1 MSHPIHT
8 ATLATTS
15 LLDHLRALADCPR
28 ADGYACIQARHEHGV
43 RSVAIDRPTLAIVL
57 SGKKQLRRA
66 GGVDV
71 RLDEGDLFIVT
82 RALHLDVTNSP
93 NPESGL
99 YRTLTVP
106 FCDEVMDA
114 ARLLWA
120 APVVQGGDDIVA
132 MQASRLE
139 SELLAWRQALA
150 SERYG
155 EARLALASVLVKLC
169 SWGHPGVLV
178 PSPPSVAAQVRAI
191 VAQQPAHRW
200 QSRDFEAELGISGA
214 TLRRRLSGEQTSLSE
229 ALTDARLACAIQLLY
244 TTRWPVKTVAARVGY
259 RSASSFVRRFVER
272 YGMEP
277 GAIGNA

>member
-1 MSHPIHT
+1 MHT
-8 ATLATTS
+8 ATLTPSS
-15 LLDHLRALADCPR
+15 LLDHLHALADCPH
-28 ADGYACIQARHEHGV
+28 ANGYACIQARHEHGV

-66 GGVDV
+66 GSVDV
-71 RLDEGDLFIVT
+71 SLNEGDLFIVT

-93 NPESGL
+93 NPDNGL

-120 APVVQGGDDIVA
+120 APVVQGGDEIVA
-132 MQASRLE
+132 MPASHLE

-150 SERYG
+150 SARYG
-155 EARLALASVLVKLC
+155 EARLALAAVLVKLC
-169 SWGHPGVLV
+169 SWGHPGVLL
-178 PSPPSVAAQVRAI
+178 PAPPSVAAQVRAI
-191 VAQQPAHRW
+191 VARQPGHGW
-200 QSRDFEAELGISGA
+200 QSRDFEATLGISGA
-214 TLRRRLSGEQTSLSE
+214 TLRRRLSGEQTSLS
-229 ALTDARLACAIQLLY
+229 ATVTDARLACAMQLLY